1 MEPTLR
7 TKRSDA
13 PVELTSISPTLGAP
27 IGHRRHEMRY
37 GTTVTQSVEEPGEIK
52 EIYRTAPTMIVH
64 ADNLLARDIDSAPHI
79 RREPAF

>member
-1 MEPTLR
+1 
-7 TKRSDA
+7 
-13 PVELTSISPTLGAP
+13 
-27 IGHRRHEMRY
+27 MRY